1 MGNRTVWL
9 WVLLILGAVG
19 AACGGRGDVVAMP
32 CDFAGQTAV
41 SLNILNENN
50 QPQRLVNVRYRLD
63 DGPWQTFPESVNE
76 RALFQE
82 GPGTYQI
89 RLEKPGYMPAETAVV
104 VPEPGDESCQLA
116 EQTVALP
123 MALAVCPPD
132 QLTSLAVE
140 IVSDSSEVEVT
151 AVSRPGGAQTVSCT
165 QADAANCHHYELPLN
180 QIGSY
185 TLDVTGLAGLGPMF
199 VENGVISYTLRPS
212 QITLRQNSLE
222 HSLSLTG
229 ANSLSASFSV
239 GRDETGCA
247 QVDFRT
253 LEAVPQP
260 DTSSG
265 VPFPALKVSQQSN
278 LLLTDL
284 GAAGC
289 AAAPQPYPVIY
300 EATVPAG
307 TPLADVAVLAYLA
320 GAWQEASCAVEDGRL
335 LCTAVYPNPLIG
347 QPYAYKIMAAGQEY
361 VGTSLPFDN
370 LCLLF
375 D

>member
-1 MGNRTVWL
+1 MGNRTIWL
-9 WVLLILGAVG
+9 LVLLILGAVG
-19 AACGGRGDVVAMP
+19 AACGVRGDVVAMP

-89 RLEKPGYMPAETAVV
+89 RLEKPGYLPAETAVV
-104 VPEPGDESCQLA
+104 VPEPGEGSCQLA

-132 QLTSLAVE
+132 QLTSLTVE
-140 IVSDSSEVEVT
+140 IVSDSSEVGVT
-151 AVSRPGGAQTVSCT
+151 AVSQPGGAQAVSCT

-199 VENGVISYTLRPS
+199 VENGVVTYTLRPS

-229 ANSLSASFSV
+229 ANSVSASFSV

-253 LEAVPQP
+253 LTAVARP
-260 DTSSG
+260 DVASSE
-265 VPFPALKVSQQSN
+265 PFPKLGVNQLSR
-278 LLLTDL
+278 LLMTDL
-284 GAAGC
+284 GAAAC
-289 AAAPQPYPVIY
+289 AGAPQPYPVQY
-300 EATVPAG
+300 EAIVPAG
-307 TPLADVAVLAYLA
+307 VPLADVAMLTYLD
-320 GAWQEASCAVEDGRL
+320 GAWQAASCGVEDGRL
-335 LCTAVYPNPLIG
+335 LCTAVYPNPLIR
-347 QPYAYKIMAAGQEY
+347 QPYAYKIVAAGQEY

-370 LCLLF
+370 LCLIF